1 MSGPSTHK
9 PKADIWRMLASV
21 VAVLV
26 FLFLLVPIA
35 AVLPLSFSSGS
46 FLAYPMPGLSLRWYE
61 ELLTNYKWLLALQ
74 NSAIVG
80 VGAAAL
86 STVLGLSAAI
96 AMKGLGPRARSVVN
110 GFLIAPLVMPVIIM
124 AVGLYLFFSDLGL
137 AGTIVGM
144 ILAHTVIGTPYV
156 VISASAALQNF
167 DMQLIRAAKSLGAS
181 PWMAYRRVMLPA
193 IRPAIVA
200 GALFA
205 FVASFDEVVI
215 VLFLAGPGQ
224 VTLPVR
230 LFEGIRD
237 ELTPVVIAAA
247 VVMISISVGLMAVIE
262 VLRRKS
268 VAKRGIA

>member
-1 MSGPSTHK
+1 MAGSSRQKSRFDVWNFG
-9 PKADIWRMLASV
+9 ASV
-21 VAVLV
+21 ITVLV

-46 FLAYPMPGLSLRWYE
+46 FLAYPLPGLSLRWYE
-61 ELLTNYKWLLALQ
+61 ELLTNYKWVLALK
-74 NSAIVG
+74 NSMIVG
-80 VGAAAL
+80 FGAAAL
-86 STVLGLSAAI
+86 STALGLSAAI
-96 AMKGLGPRARSVVN
+96 ALKGMGARSRRIVN
-110 GFLIAPLVMPVIIM
+110 GILIAPLVMPVIIM
-124 AVGLYLFFSDLGL
+124 AVALYLFFSDLSLVGN
-137 AGTIVGM
+137 IPGM

-156 VISASAALQNF
+156 VISAGAALQNF
-167 DMQLIRAAKSLGAS
+167 DMTLIRAAKSLGAS
-181 PWMAYRRVMLPA
+181 PWMAYRRVLVPIIKPA
-193 IRPAIVA
+193 IIA

-247 VVMISISVGLMAVIE
+247 VIMISISVGLMAVIE
-262 VLRRKS
+262 IIRRRS
-268 VAKRGIA
+268 GAGRGLS

>member
-1 MSGPSTHK
+1 MSASSTQK
-9 PKADIWRMLASV
+9 PRPDVWRLLASV
-21 VAVLV
+21 VTVLV

-46 FLAYPMPGLSLRWYE
+46 FLSYPMPGLSLRWYE
-61 ELLTNYKWLLALQ
+61 ELLTNYKWLLALK
-74 NSAIVG
+74 NSAVVG

-86 STVLGLSAAI
+86 STFLGLSAAI
-96 AMKGLGPRARSVVN
+96 GMNGLGPRARAIVN

-124 AVGLYLFFSDLGL
+124 AVGLYLFLSDIGL
-137 AGTIVGM
+137 AGTIIGM

-156 VISASAALQNF
+156 VISATAALQNF

-200 GALFA
+200 GSLFA

-247 VVMISISVGLMAVIE
+247 VVMISISIGLMAVIE
-262 VLRRKS
+262 ILRRKS
-268 VAKRGIA
+268 VARRGMA

>member
-1 MSGPSTHK
+1 MSGPTHK
-9 PKADIWRMLASV
+9 PRADIWRTLASV
-21 VAVLV
+21 VTVLV

-46 FLAYPMPGLSLRWYE
+46 FLSYPMPGLSLRWYE
-61 ELLTNYKWLLALQ
+61 ELLTNYKWLLALK
-74 NSAIVG
+74 NSAVVG

-96 AMKGLGPRARSVVN
+96 AMNGLGKRARSIVN

-124 AVGLYLFFSDLGL
+124 AVGLYLFLSGLGL
-137 AGTIVGM
+137 AGTITGI

-156 VISASAALQNF
+156 VISATAALQNF

-193 IRPAIVA
+193 IRPAIIA

-247 VVMISISVGLMAVIE
+247 VVMISISIGLMAVIE
-262 VLRRKS
+262 ILRRKS
-268 VAKRGIA
+268 VARRGMA